1 MCSRQGA
8 NKSIQY
14 PSAYNQCIPTKPSSP
29 SSHSTFSPDV
39 LVIPA
44 NDPDTVIVT
53 TRSVNVFDTGNE
65 CTLARILDL
74 LSALRAKHLSSVKH
88 IADLRSE
95 GDDHRLGIVLQGQDV
110 LQGRDVSQGRET
122 VGRWAGGVEELVKGV
137 TFSEDVV
144 DGSECS
150 GMDDE
155 GWSYV

>member
-1 MCSRQGA
+1 MYSRRGA
-8 NKSIQY
+8 NKSAQY
-14 PSAYNQCIPTKPSSP
+14 PAAYNQCIPTKLSSP
-29 SSHSTFSPDV
+29 SKHTAFSSPDV

-53 TRSVNVFDTGNE
+53 TRAVNVFDTGNE

-74 LSALRAKHLSSVKH
+74 LSTLRAQHLSSVKH
-88 IADLRSE
+88 IADLRIE

-110 LQGRDVSQGRET
+110 LQGRET
-122 VGRWAGGVEELVKGV
+122 VGSWAGGVEELVKGV

>member
-14 PSAYNQCIPTKPSSP
+14 PSAYNQCIHTKLSSP
-29 SSHSTFSPDV
+29 SKHSAFSRDV

-44 NDPDTVIVT
+44 NDPDTIIVT
-53 TRSVNVFDTGNE
+53 TRSVNVFDTSSEN
-65 CTLARILDL
+65 TLDRVLDL
-74 LSALRAKHLSSVKH
+74 LSTLRAKHLSSVKH
-88 IADLRSE
+88 IADLRIE
-95 GDDHRLGIVLQGQDV
+95 GDDHRRGIVLQGP
-110 LQGRDVSQGRET
+110 ET

-137 TFSEDVV
+137 AFSEDAV

-150 GMDDE
+150 DMDDE